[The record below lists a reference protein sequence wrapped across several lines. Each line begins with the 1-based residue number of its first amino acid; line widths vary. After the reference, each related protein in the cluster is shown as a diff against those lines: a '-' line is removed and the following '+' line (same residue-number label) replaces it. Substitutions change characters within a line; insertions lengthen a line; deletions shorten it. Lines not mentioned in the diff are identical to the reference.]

1 MRGGEK
7 YTKKKNRQRGGPG
20 ILREI
25 TGAIMK
31 NTICKLDKEKKEI
44 YVMLK
49 LVEGLVKQGIV
60 TETIF
65 KGMLS
70 DFRKNID
77 TSQFDCY
84 TEYQQGEI

>member
-1 MRGGEK
+1 MNNIEVLIKHRHYWIHKENNLDK
-7 YTKKKNRQRGGPG
+7 D
-20 ILREI
+20 
-25 TGAIMK
+25 
-31 NTICKLDKEKKEI
+31 LDKEKKEI

-70 DFRKNID
+70 DFRKKID

-84 TEYQQGEI
+84 T